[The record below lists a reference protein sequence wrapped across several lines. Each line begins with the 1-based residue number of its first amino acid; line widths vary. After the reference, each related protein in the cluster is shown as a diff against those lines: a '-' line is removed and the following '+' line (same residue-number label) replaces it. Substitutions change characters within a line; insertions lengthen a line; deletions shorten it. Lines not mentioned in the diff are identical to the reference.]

1 MENSKWF
8 IVYEVELFCSL
19 MIASVR
25 CLAAL
30 GNPPKYYTTNSNES
44 LDNLLKTKVDF
55 KRCEWP
61 KFNEILVAVVSE
73 QQEEFPKAVF
83 SQGEYEFRNEYKHL
97 QVTHLDWIQMSR
109 EQRESKIEKALKA
122 KLDCAQ
128 KQKYNDN
135 ITINPDQQA
144 LEC

>member
-1 MENSKWF
+1 
-8 IVYEVELFCSL
+8 

-25 CLAAL
+25 CLAGL

-44 LDNLLKTKVDF
+44 LNNLLKTKVDL
-55 KRCEWP
+55 KRRNWP
-61 KFNEILVAVVSE
+61 KFNELLFAAVSE
-73 QQEEFPKAVF
+73 QQEEFAKAHF
-83 SQGEYEFRNEYKHL
+83 SQSEYEFRNEYKHL

-109 EQRESKIEKALKA
+109 EQRESEIGKARKA
-122 KLDCAQ
+122 KLGWCA